1 MKTQTLN
8 LLHIDASARAGR
20 SGTDPHGS
28 HTRRLSARFVERW
41 RQARPGDRIDHLD
54 VGQHPPAPV
63 DGRWIHAA
71 FTPPAAREPWMSGAL
86 AESDRLVDQLIA
98 ADLVVIGL
106 PMYNFSVPAQF
117 KAWIDNIVRV
127 GRTFGFDRARGAV
140 PYWPLLADAG
150 TRVVLLG
157 ARGDHGYGYGDGEGG
172 GGRVAHLNHTESSV
186 RAALGYIGITEVFEA
201 AVESDEFG
209 GEQLAQSLR
218 RTESRVDDLADFL
231 LRSITRSQTATGS
244 APPANAHASG
254 SGGPHQRSVF
264 DATAPAGASSHP
276 PPSAL

>member
-1 MKTQTLN
+1 M
-8 LLHIDASARAGR
+8 
-20 SGTDPHGS
+20 
-28 HTRRLSARFVERW
+28 
-41 RQARPGDRIDHLD
+41 
-54 VGQHPPAPV
+54 
-63 DGRWIHAA
+63 
-71 FTPPAAREPWMSGAL
+71 
-86 AESDRLVDQLIA
+86 
-98 ADLVVIGL
+98 
-106 PMYNFSVPAQF
+106 
-117 KAWIDNIVRV
+117 
-127 GRTFGFDRARGAV
+127 

-150 TRVVLLG
+150 KRVVLLG